1 MFAPALHR
9 AYTYKIT
16 VAPVNLAVSL
26 ATFKLHIK
34 KTTSDEDVILTIY
47 LKSAI
52 DYCERFTRRDLIT
65 RTYIT
70 FRDFF
75 PGISEGY
82 YRFGEVPSLGSLST
96 GGGNIGFE
104 IRRSPLQS
112 VVSIKYLVLTV
123 LTTVATTIFY
133 NTVEEDYS
141 EILTNDASCWPT
153 NADRQLQTIQ
163 IEFKSGFG
171 DDDADVPPWA
181 TEGILLHATQM
192 YKDRGDCSCDS
203 GLKKSLPLTAN
214 ALYLQNRIE
223 NL

>member
-1 MFAPALHR
+1 MLAPAPHR
-9 AYTYKIT
+9 AYTYKVT
-16 VAPVNLAVSL
+16 EAPSVLAVSL
-26 ATFKLHIK
+26 ATFKSHIK
-34 KTTSDEDVILTIY
+34 KTTSDEDALLTIY
-47 LKSAI
+47 LNAAI
-52 DYCERFTRRDLIT
+52 DYCEKFTRRDLIT

-82 YRFGEVPSLGSLST
+82 YRFGGVPSLGSIST

-112 VVSIKYLVLTV
+112 VESIKYLKVTV
-123 LTTVATTIFY
+123 LTTVATTVFY

-141 EILTNDASCWPT
+141 EILTNDASSWPED
-153 NADRQLQTIQ
+153 ADRQLQAVQ

-171 DDDADVPPWA
+171 DAESDVPPWA

-192 YKDRGDCSCDS
+192 SQDRGDCSCE
-203 GLKKSLPLTAN
+203 GGVKKSLPSIAN
-214 ALYLQNRIE
+214 TIYLQNRIE